1 MIPWSMKFSGIRDY
15 PSTAMDLSGRNAH
28 ILITGPNGAG
38 KSTITYCMGA
48 VLYSSKVELDGLR
61 SRNLG
66 PDEVWKAN
74 IRLLFKNDGNQRI
87 DAPDYIEFSLRIQQD
102 PGQPIKKEFHISSGD
117 VIDDWEET
125 IRYTSGDR
133 QYNFTAY
140 KKDLQY
146 KYKVDPDLFY
156 LIWYQQEVNQF
167 AVMHPEERFRI
178 FAEMHGIDQ
187 VQRNWEESIEKL
199 KEAQESLRL
208 AENNVMYKNQ
218 LLNIKKTEL
227 DRYEDNKRRLLEGG
241 KLYARSLL
249 QMETHL
255 QQHQKELTVHIEQLQ
270 LDSEQLV
277 NHIDE
282 FLVRETGMNERL
294 SVIQLEI
301 DDLDAEA
308 NRLEEFYSVI
318 YEEILETQT
327 VIDELEQEL
336 QEISKE
342 KDRITRTEAEVEHQL
357 IDVIAGIDE
366 IEKQSE
372 ELQQQVVSCEE
383 QQLANNKEIAALDYQ
398 IEQEKKQEKEHKERL
413 IRYGGSYQV
422 QEELDQL
429 DELLHAAKDQRFEHL
444 KRIDEFKEEL
454 IRLEEGQD
462 WSKRQMESIAY
473 FQSRGIQVYALREL
487 LELDETTELKFEGKY
502 NAIKYSMFFDDY
514 RAVPPNDLYHVPLR
528 KVIPDRSVTELSEL
542 HLRVKSGLKE
552 EVIPHAMKALW
563 WVEQFFK
570 GKSVQLENGVLID
583 AMGVRGSQ
591 ESKRYILSA
600 HALVAHKQEIIK
612 TIADLTHRFK
622 QLEEQIQLRSK
633 RHKELSSII
642 HQVREAEAFMTQ
654 EHVRIERARKLEEE
668 RVLRE
673 KLVELSHNL
682 GEQKTVLMKRQFELE
697 RLQSELH
704 KEAEFYV
711 KLGQQK
717 AKYELLF
724 AKKNGLFGLKEKQD
738 QLKQA
743 IEHGEEKLEHL
754 LKNRK
759 TILRE
764 LEEVQHDKEREEYKL
779 LQMKKQCESKK
790 EFLDSVK
797 GDLVMTMQEIETLK
811 KLVPSIY
818 EEAAQSLISELKESF
833 TPNTSQRLSISKI
846 RTNMERGRIEFD
858 TARHEQH
865 IDPQAPENYRVIQE
879 EWHRLQDEHKR
890 MSLLFEENQQRTED
904 LKDQLER
911 TTNMR
916 VIQIQKLF
924 SSYMSQFQF
933 EGEINWIQYEDSRKR
948 ARFELYIKARKE
960 GHRGAMEDVSV
971 KARGGRVG
979 KGVSGGEESLSSL
992 LFALALL
999 QNLQTAPDFIVLD
1012 EFDSAL
1018 DEQRKLKVFDLYASE
1033 LERKL
1038 IILTPKSHEK
1048 SYLDRFSKAYV
1059 VHHDPTIPRSR
1070 VMGLLKNP

>member
-15 PSTAMDLSGRNAH
+15 PNTSMDLSGRNAH

-48 VLYSSKVELDGLR
+48 VLYSSKVELEGLR

-66 PDEVWKAN
+66 TDETWKAN
-74 IRLLFKNDGNQRI
+74 IRFLFKNDGNQRI

-102 PGQPIKKEFHISSGD
+102 PGQPIKKEFYISSGD

-208 AENNVMYKNQ
+208 AENNVLHKKQ
-218 LLNIKKTEL
+218 VLNIKKTEL

-241 KLYARSLL
+241 RLYSRSLL
-249 QMETHL
+249 QMETYL
-255 QQHQKELTVHIEQLQ
+255 QQQQKELTAHIDQLQ

-277 NHIDE
+277 DQIDE
-282 FLVRETGMNERL
+282 LLVRETDMNERL
-294 SVIQLEI
+294 SVIQQEI
-301 DDLDAEA
+301 DDLDEES
-308 NRLEEFYSVI
+308 NRLEELHTSI
-318 YEEILETQT
+318 AEEIKVTQAA
-327 VIDELEQEL
+327 IAELEQEL

-342 KDRITRTEAEVEHQL
+342 KDRITRTEAEVEYQL
-357 IDVIAGIDE
+357 ADAKAGIDE
-366 IEKQSE
+366 IVKQSE
-372 ELQQQVVSCEE
+372 ELQQHADRCEE
-383 QQLANNKEIAALDYQ
+383 QQRAINQEIVALDYQ

-413 IRYGGSYQV
+413 YRYESSYQV

-429 DELLHAAKDQRFEHL
+429 EESLHVAKDQRYEHM
-444 KRIDEFKEEL
+444 KRIGTLKEEL
-454 IRLEEGQD
+454 VRLEEERD
-462 WSKRQMESIAY
+462 WSKRQMESITY
-473 FQSRGIQVYALREL
+473 FQAKGIRVYALREL
-487 LELDETTELKFEGKY
+487 VELDETAKLKYEDKY
-502 NAIKYSMFFDDY
+502 NVIKYSMFIDDY

-528 KVIPDRSVTELSEL
+528 KLVPDRPVTELPEL
-542 HLRVKSGLKE
+542 HLRVKVGLKE
-552 EVIPHAMKALW
+552 EVMPHAMKALW
-563 WVEQFFK
+563 WVDQFFK
-570 GKSVQLENGVLID
+570 GESVQIESGVLID
-583 AMGVRGSQ
+583 SMGLRGSQ
-591 ESKRYILSA
+591 ERNRYILSA
-600 HALVAHKQEIIK
+600 YALTAHKQEIAK
-612 TIADLTHRFK
+612 TIAELTHQSE
-622 QLEEQIQLRSK
+622 QLEEKIRPQTK
-633 RHKELSSII
+633 RLQELNSII

-654 EHVRIERARKLEEE
+654 EHERIDRARKLGEE
-668 RVLRE
+668 RATLDQ
-673 KLVELSHNL
+673 LVEQSRSI
-682 GEQKTVLMKRQFELE
+682 GEQRTVMIKQQIELE
-697 RLQSELH
+697 RLEGELC

-717 AKYELLF
+717 VKYELLF
-724 AKKNGLFGLKEKQD
+724 AKKNEYLVLKEKQD
-738 QLKQA
+738 QLKQVM
-743 IEHGEEKLEHL
+743 EQGEDKLEL
-754 LKNRK
+754 LMKNRRV
-759 TILRE
+759 IQRE
-764 LEEVQHDKEREEYKL
+764 FEDVQHDKGREENKL
-779 LQMKKQCESKK
+779 LQMKKQCESKM
-790 EFLDSVK
+790 ESMDSVK

-818 EEAAQSLISELKESF
+818 EEAALSLKEELNESF
-833 TPNTSQRLSISKI
+833 TSGTSQRLSISQIRTDKEQGKI
-846 RTNMERGRIEFD
+846 RFD

-865 IDPQAPENYRVIQE
+865 IDPQAPENYRVIEE

-890 MSLLFEENQQRTED
+890 MSLLFEGNQQRTED

-924 SSYMSQFQF
+924 SSYMSHFQF
-933 EGEINWIQYEDSRKR
+933 EGDIDWVQYEDSRNR
-948 ARFELYIKARKE
+948 TRFELYIKARKE

-1038 IILTPKSHEK
+1038 IILTPKSHEQ
-1048 SYLDRFSKAYV
+1048 SYLNRFSKAYI
-1059 VHHDPTIPRSR
+1059 VHHDPTVPRSK
-1070 VMGLLKNP
+1070 VLGLLRKD

>member
-15 PSTAMDLSGRNAH
+15 PSTSLDLSGRNAH

-48 VLYSSKVELDGLR
+48 VLYSSKVELEGLR

-66 PDEVWKAN
+66 PDETWKAN
-74 IRLLFKNDGNQRI
+74 IRFLFKNDGNQRI

-117 VIDDWEET
+117 VIDDWEES

-187 VQRNWEESIEKL
+187 VQQNWEEGIEKL

-208 AENNVMYKNQ
+208 AENNVLHKKQ

-241 KLYARSLL
+241 KLYTESLL
-249 QMETHL
+249 QMEAYL
-255 QQHQKELTVHIEQLQ
+255 QQQQKELTGIIDQLQ
-270 LDSEQLV
+270 LELDQLV
-277 NHIDE
+277 DQIDE
-282 FLVRETGMNERL
+282 LLMRETDMNDRL
-294 SVIQLEI
+294 SVIQQEI
-301 DDLDAEA
+301 DGLDAEY
-308 NRLEEFYSVI
+308 NRLEELHTSI
-318 YEEILETQT
+318 AEEIKETQAA
-327 VIDELEQEL
+327 IAELEQEL
-336 QEISKE
+336 QEISNE
-342 KDRITRTEAEVEHQL
+342 KDRITRTETEVEHQ
-357 IDVIAGIDE
+357 IAAAMADMDE

-372 ELQQQVVSCEE
+372 DLQQQVVYCEE
-383 QQLANNKEIAALDYQ
+383 QQRANNKEIAALDYE
-398 IEQEKKQEKEHKERL
+398 IEQETKQEKEHKERL
-413 IRYGGSYQV
+413 YRYGSSYQV

-429 DELLHAAKDQRFEHL
+429 EQSLHLAKDQRYQHM
-444 KRIDEFKEEL
+444 KRIGELKEEL
-454 IRLEEGQD
+454 VRLEEERD
-462 WSKRQMESIAY
+462 WSKRQMKSIAY
-473 FQSRGIQVYALREL
+473 FQARGIRVYALREL
-487 LELDETTELKFEGKY
+487 VELDETAKLKYEEKY

-528 KVIPDRSVTELSEL
+528 KIIPDRSVTELPEL
-542 HLRVKSGLKE
+542 HLRVKAGLKE
-552 EVIPHAMKALW
+552 EIMPHAMKALW

-570 GKSVQLENGVLID
+570 GELVQIENGVLMD
-583 AMGVRGSQ
+583 SMGLRGSQ
-591 ESKRYILSA
+591 ENNRYILSVF
-600 HALVAHKQEIIK
+600 ALAAHKQEITK
-612 TIADLTHRFK
+612 MVAELAYRSE
-622 QLEEQIQLRSK
+622 QLEEQIRLRTK
-633 RHKELSSII
+633 RLQELNSII

-654 EHVRIERARKLEEE
+654 EHERVDRIRKLEEE
-668 RVLRE
+668 KALQDQ
-673 KLVELSHNL
+673 LL
-682 GEQKTVLMKRQFELE
+682 EQARNFGVHKAKLMKRQFELE
-697 RLQSELH
+697 HLRDELS

-724 AKKNGLFGLKEKQD
+724 AKKNEHLALKEKHDHLNQVME
-738 QLKQA
+738 Q
-743 IEHGEEKLEHL
+743 HEEMLENMM
-754 LKNRK
+754 KKRK
-759 TILRE
+759 AILRE
-764 LEEVQHDKEREEYKL
+764 VEKIQHDKEREEYEL
-779 LQMKKQCESKK
+779 QQMKKQREFRKES
-790 EFLDSVK
+790 LDSVK
-797 GDLVMTMQEIETLK
+797 DDLVVTMQEIETLK

-818 EEAAQSLISELKESF
+818 EEAAQSLNLELDESL
-833 TPNTSQRLSISKI
+833 TPAAGQQLSISKI
-846 RTNMERGRIEFD
+846 RTDIEKGRIQFD

-865 IDPQAPENYRVIQE
+865 IDPQAPENYRVIEE

-890 MSLLFEENQQRTED
+890 MLLLFEENQQRTED

-933 EGEINWIQYEDSRKR
+933 EGDIDWVQYEDSRNR
-948 ARFELYIKARKE
+948 TRFELYIKARKE

-1038 IILTPKSHEK
+1038 IILTPKSHEQ

-1059 VHHDPTIPRSR
+1059 VHHDPTVPRSR
-1070 VMGLLKNP
+1070 VMGLLKKD